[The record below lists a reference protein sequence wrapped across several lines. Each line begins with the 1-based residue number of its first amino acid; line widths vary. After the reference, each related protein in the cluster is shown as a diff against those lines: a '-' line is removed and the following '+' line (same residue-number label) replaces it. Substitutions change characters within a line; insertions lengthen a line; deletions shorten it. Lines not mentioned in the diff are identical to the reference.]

1 MAKEKYYGCII
12 FEDVFE
18 RLDKFLNDE
27 QLGKVMRSALNYG
40 FNGVLPE
47 AFENPIEEY
56 AFSELKSA
64 FDRNKESYDEQSING
79 KIGSAIKYA
88 KTLDELHE
96 RLESIDGLAN
106 FEKAE
111 AVKKW
116 KEKHKES

>member
-1 MAKEKYYGCII
+1 MASDKKFGCII

-27 QLGKVMRSALNYG
+27 QFGKVMRSALDYG

-64 FDRNKESYDEQSING
+64 FDRNKESYDEASVNG
-79 KIGSAIKYA
+79 KIGSAIKYS
-88 KTLDELHE
+88 KTLEELKE
-96 RLESIDGLAN
+96 RLEAIDGLVP

-116 KEKHKES
+116 KAKHKES